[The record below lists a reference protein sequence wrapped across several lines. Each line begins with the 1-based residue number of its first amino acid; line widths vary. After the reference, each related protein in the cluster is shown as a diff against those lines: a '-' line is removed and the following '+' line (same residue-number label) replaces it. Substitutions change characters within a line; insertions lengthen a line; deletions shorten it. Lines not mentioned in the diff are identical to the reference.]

1 MIFLTIAWEYIK
13 KNLLKSIGV
22 LVVVTLVGLL
32 VRHYL
37 KYQKMKEDIVIM
49 TETINKQDSIIV
61 VREER
66 ILNDSTLHADQ
77 VKEFQL
83 LIVEMRTKGKDKDK
97 KISELDKLVLD
108 MAKGLKCVR
117 YTLFGSKY
125 KIVDCPEKD

>member
-1 MIFLTIAWEYIK
+1 MIFLKIAWEYIK

-22 LVVVTLVGLL
+22 LVTVILVGIL

-37 KYQKMKEDIVIM
+37 KYQRMKEDIIFM
-49 TETINKQDSIIV
+49 SAEITKQDSIIV
-61 VREER
+61 LRDSR
-66 ILNDSTLHADQ
+66 IITDSTIHADQ

-83 LIVEMRTKGKDKDK
+83 LIVEMRAKSKDKDK

-125 KIVDCPEKD
+125 KIVDCPCPK

>member
-1 MIFLTIAWEYIK
+1 MIFLTIAWEFIK
-13 KNLLKSIGV
+13 KNLLKSIGI

-49 TETINKQDSIIV
+49 TETINKQYSIIIDQNN
-61 VREER
+61 R
-66 ILNDSTLHADQ
+66 IFNDSTIHADQ

-83 LIVEMRTKGKDKDK
+83 LIVEMRAKSKDKDK

-117 YTLFGSKY
+117 YTLFGSRY
-125 KIVDCPEKD
+125 KIVDCPDKE